1 MNKRTF
7 LTLTCSSLLWQG
19 AAMAGSL
26 PVDSVGTEYRNGKT
40 FVVHRVEP
48 KETVFALS
56 RRYHVTVDQI
66 VNANTNIQS
75 GLSIGQMVYIPRAT
89 ATAVAA
95 APLSTAGAT
104 TTGVPASATAT
115 SKTFVVDAQGNKL
128 HRIAPKQTLYA
139 ISRLYA
145 VSTDDLKKWNK
156 LTSNEITVGDDL
168 IVGVGSKPTTAPQ
181 YVPEMDDD
189 VATIQP
195 ASPAPVGVAN
205 TSPPLAEPVN
215 RPSTAS
221 AGTSQPV
228 VTASASSAPVERTV
242 SGSGAIS
249 KVTENGLAEILENRS
264 DNNKYLALHK
274 SAPIGTIL
282 QVKNVSNG
290 QSVYVRVI
298 GKLPEA
304 ETNDKVIVKLSSRA
318 YQKLATA
325 NNQFRVEVSY
335 MP

>member
-1 MNKRTF
+1 
-7 LTLTCSSLLWQG
+7 
-19 AAMAGSL
+19 MAGNL

-89 ATAVAA
+89 AA
-95 APLSTAGAT
+95 APLSTANAT

-156 LTSNEITVGDDL
+156 LASNEITVGDDL

-189 VATIQP
+189 VASTQP
-195 ASPAPVGVAN
+195 ASTAPVGVAN

-242 SGSGAIS
+242 TGSGAIS

-282 QVKNVSNG
+282 QVKNVTNG

-304 ETNDKVIVKLSSRA
+304 ETNDKVIVKLSTRA
-318 YQKLATA
+318 YQKLAAA